1 MPMRIGFGIDIHR
14 YCDGDHVMLGGIRIP
29 SPIGIQAHSDGDV
42 VLHALCDALLGAAA
56 LGDIGEHFPDTDPRW
71 KDTASS
77 AFVEYTIALLQQQ
90 QLQVVNLDISIVAEQ
105 PKISPY
111 KRAIRERIAE
121 LCSVSP
127 EVVSI
132 KATTSEKIGFVGRQE
147 GIVAFCV
154 CLLDELR

>member
-1 MPMRIGFGIDIHR
+1 MRIGFGIDIHR

-77 AFVEYTIALLQQQ
+77 AFVEYTIALLRQQR
-90 QLQVVNLDISIVAEQ
+90 LQVVNLDISIVAEQ

-111 KRAIRERIAE
+111 KRA
-121 LCSVSP
+121 
-127 EVVSI
+127 
-132 KATTSEKIGFVGRQE
+132 
-147 GIVAFCV
+147 
-154 CLLDELR
+154 